1 MCGVVLHRVTASG
14 SFGVF
19 WFVRCGG
26 GGCRVWFW
34 SFPALPDLPD
44 DDCGG
49 LTQAAPKQE
58 RDAAGMESTIF
69 PTFAPIYRRRP
80 YCVSDF
86 GPVPIFFEFLE
97 AKQEQQ
103 ETRNF
108 ENFRFGLKIFDE
120 RQKVVTQYGRRR

>member
-14 SFGVF
+14 SFAVV

-26 GGCRVWFW
+26 GGSRVWFW

-58 RDAAGMESTIF
+58 WDAAGMESTIF

-86 GPVPIFFEFLE
+86 GPVPIFFEFW
-97 AKQEQQ
+97 KQSKSSEKR
-103 ETRNF
+103 ETS
-108 ENFRFGLKIFDE
+108 KIF
-120 RQKVVTQYGRRR
+120 VLV

>member
-14 SFGVF
+14 SFAVF

-58 RDAAGMESTIF
+58 RDAAGF
-69 PTFAPIYRRRP
+69 CR
-80 YCVSDF
+80 
-86 GPVPIFFEFLE
+86 
-97 AKQEQQ
+97 
-103 ETRNF
+103 
-108 ENFRFGLKIFDE
+108 DE
-120 RQKVVTQYGRRR
+120 RHYLSLQLVDNYARTHKKMTKPGKFVEFAGFALILEIRRFFGVCFSFLLRK